1 MRFIFVGVICAALW
15 VTCAS
20 STALQPSSTYHQL
33 SADEFEGKPGNMA
46 GMVAYTSCYID
57 FNYRATNDKR
67 NNFNLTFDI
76 RLLFNRY
83 RSWIDRKRILSGNHL
98 AEILNHEQG
107 HYTIAYMEQQEL
119 IRTVS
124 KTRFTANYQA
134 EARTIFNRIDAKY
147 QQLTDNYDTDTR
159 NSLDKTQQRSWDE
172 YFKKRLITMPPAA
185 I

>member
-1 MRFIFVGVICAALW
+1 MRFSFVGVICAALW
-15 VTCAS
+15 VICAS
-20 STALQPSSTYHQL
+20 SVAPQQPSSYHRL
-33 SADEFEGKPGNMA
+33 SADEFMGKPDGTP

-57 FNYRATNDKR
+57 FHYRVTNDKR

-76 RLLFNRY
+76 RLLFNRD

-98 AEILNHEQG
+98 SEILNHEQG

-134 EARTIFNRIDAKY
+134 EARVIFDRIDAKY

-159 NSLDKTQQRSWDE
+159 NSLDKVQQHSWDE
-172 YFKKRLITMPPAA
+172 YFKKRLIYMPPAA

>member
-1 MRFIFVGVICAALW
+1 MRFSFVGVICAALW
-15 VTCAS
+15 ITCANYATAQS
-20 STALQPSSTYHQL
+20 SNYHQL
-33 SADEFEGKPGNMA
+33 SADEFEGKPGGMA

-76 RLLFNRY
+76 RLLFNRD
-83 RSWIDRKRILSGNHL
+83 RSWIDRKRIQSGNHL
-98 AEILNHEQG
+98 SEILNHEQG

-119 IRTVS
+119 LRTVS
-124 KTRFTANYQA
+124 KTRFGPNYQA
-134 EARTIFNRIDAKY
+134 QAKAIFDKIHYKY
-147 QQLTDNYDTDTR
+147 QQLTENYDTDTR

-172 YFKKRLITMPPAA
+172 YFKKRLIYMPPPA

>member
-1 MRFIFVGVICAALW
+1 MRFCFVGVICAAVW
-15 VTCAS
+15 MTCAS
-20 STALQPSSTYHQL
+20 GATAQSTYYHQL
-33 SADEFEGKPGNMA
+33 SVDEFEGKPAGG

-76 RLLFNRY
+76 RLLFNRDK
-83 RSWIDRKRILSGNHL
+83 SWIDKKHVLSANHL
-98 AEILNHEQG
+98 TEVLNHEQG

-124 KTRFTANYQA
+124 KTRFGANYQA
-134 EARTIFNRIDAKY
+134 QATAIFDRIHYKY
-147 QQLTDNYDTDTR
+147 QQLTENYDTDTR
-159 NSLDKTQQRSWDE
+159 NSLDRVQQHSWDE

>member
-15 VTCAS
+15 VTCTNYATAQS
-20 STALQPSSTYHQL
+20 SFYHQL
-33 SADEFEGKPGNMA
+33 SADEFMGKPNGTP

-76 RLLFNRY
+76 RLLFNRDK
-83 RSWIDRKRILSGNHL
+83 SWIDKKRLQSGGML
-98 AEILNHEQG
+98 VDIMNHEQG

-134 EARTIFNRIDAKY
+134 EARAIFDRIDAKY
-147 QQLTDNYDTDTR
+147 QQLNTNYDTDTR
-159 NSLDKTQQRSWDE
+159 NSLDKIQQHSWDE
-172 YFKKRLITMPPAA
+172 YFKKRLTFMPPAG